1 MEQLNRIQL
10 HGYIGSIK
18 VQTVGCSKVA
28 RFSVATNYAYKD
40 AQGYCVIET
49 TWSNVVVWEGQN
61 ITCLD
66 SLKKG
71 DSVEVIGRL
80 KNQRYTETDG
90 IGHCVTE
97 IIAQTVS
104 VITDLLSMEM

>member
-1 MEQLNRIQL
+1 MEQINKVHLR
-10 HGYIGSIK
+10 GCIGSIK

-49 TWSNVVVWEGQN
+49 TWSNVAAQN

-71 DSVEVIGRL
+71 DAVEVIGRL
-80 KNQRYTETDG
+80 KNQRYTDSNGNE
-90 IGHCVTE
+90 HSAYE
-97 IIAQTVS
+97 IAAS
-104 VITDLLSMEM
+104 KLNLLDELLTMEM